1 MAHQAQKDFFI
12 KVKEKFPQHFK
23 GVNVIDFGSRN
34 INGSLKELF
43 EVSNYIGIDIHEG
56 DNVDIVCRAKDFTAV
71 HEIDTVVSA
80 SMLEHDEDWLESL
93 LNMYKQLKKGGLMVV
108 SAAGPGFQE
117 HGTART
123 YGQEWGPN
131 PNYYKNIDYAMLLG
145 FFFQINPSQL
155 YFEYGN
161 QGYDTYFYLIK

>member
-12 KVKEKFPQHFK
+12 KVKEKFPQYFK
-23 GVNVIDFGSRN
+23 GVNVVDFGSRD
-34 INGSLKELF
+34 INGTLKELF
-43 EVSNYIGIDIHEG
+43 INSNYIGVDIHGGKNVNVICLAKNYQCLEG
-56 DNVDIVCRAKDFTAV
+56 L
-71 HEIDTVVSA
+71 DTIVSA
-80 SMLEHDEDWLESL
+80 SMLEHDEDWLDSL

-123 YGQEWGPN
+123 YGEEWGPN

-145 FFFQINPSQL
+145 FFFQISPSQL